1 MVCALFHG
9 IPYTSAQYIYNS
21 CGYTT
26 PRVRSFPRLTGSV
39 WIHLGL
45 HLTHGEPVT
54 RVVTN
59 LGLKK
64 TLNMDAMQRATL
76 CIVLVL
82 IITRQPAQI
91 AICKSVADWCTL
103 NSSGYG
109 LLFEFR
115 RDQFSFSKH
124 GLVLKFQVRSQEAQN
139 SVWDV
144 DNQEITHAC
153 EK

>member
-1 MVCALFHG
+1 MAVIPQTFVLTNNTIVRTNSVNQRLLGANSFMMVCALYHG

-64 TLNMDAMQRATL
+64 TLNVDAMRRATL

-82 IITRQPAQI
+82 IITHQPAQI
-91 AICKSVADWCTL
+91 AI
-103 NSSGYG
+103 
-109 LLFEFR
+109 
-115 RDQFSFSKH
+115 
-124 GLVLKFQVRSQEAQN
+124 FQL
-139 SVWDV
+139 
-144 DNQEITHAC
+144 
-153 EK
+153 